1 MKRHPVLGLWFVAA
15 LALAAGCGNSADDR
29 RMAES
34 AEPPEHDASKPSAGQ
49 PEEPQ
54 RSSGKPTAPVS
65 IDYDI
70 IGVPLVGHPV
80 NIDIAVS
87 STQGEAPVKLSW
99 HVLDTG
105 SLSFPESQLREV
117 AVRVAERQPQ
127 TRQVTVVPQREGR
140 LYLNVTAEVETPN
153 GAMLK
158 TIAIPIQVGSAPGE
172 PEPEGEVKQDAE
184 GEAIESLPADEG

>member
-1 MKRHPVLGLWFVAA
+1 MQRQLFWPIALLAVLAF
-15 LALAAGCGNSADDR
+15 AAGCRDANEGGEVAT
-29 RMAES
+29 AEDGGEAVKPAA
-34 AEPPEHDASKPSAGQ
+34 AEPQTSP
-49 PEEPQ
+49 
-54 RSSGKPTAPVS
+54 GKPTAPIS

-158 TIAIPIQVGSAPGE
+158 TIAIPIQVGSAPGK
-172 PEPEGEVKQDAE
+172 PEPEGQVQEDAE
-184 GEAIESLPADEG
+184 GETVESLPADEG